1 MTVLPAQAV
10 RPPRAWETQTLIL
23 LASVAA
29 AAVLAM
35 ILLAS
40 DLVVRSYL
48 LTNGESGMS
57 PLVSTVVDNADG
69 ISLLSL
75 LLVFAYLGGFIWW
88 QRRTRALLRTVGDAD
103 GTAARHWMVHA
114 WNLAIFTALA
124 VRLGNPSTAPN
135 STDELASGL
144 GWDAVNMGVR
154 LTGLVFL
161 LLGVLADPPAGTPA
175 GDRVRHRASVRC
187 HAAAIRDPGPTAAP
201 DRRRGDVGVG

>member
-57 PLVSTVVDNADG
+57 PPVSTVVDNADG

-103 GTAARHWMVHA
+103 GTAARHWMVH
-114 WNLAIFTALA
+114 
-124 VRLGNPSTAPN
+124 
-135 STDELASGL
+135 
-144 GWDAVNMGVR
+144 
-154 LTGLVFL
+154 
-161 LLGVLADPPAGTPA
+161 
-175 GDRVRHRASVRC
+175 
-187 HAAAIRDPGPTAAP
+187 
-201 DRRRGDVGVG
+201 